1 MGAMRVLFRLLAGVV
16 GLTVG
21 ALWLVRHFIPLATL
35 ADNNA
40 VGGNYLQ
47 SFASVYGVI
56 VGFVI
61 FVVWSQFNETRASVQ
76 REASDLADLFRVARG
91 FEEPARAEAVALM
104 VEYCET
110 VATEEWAHM
119 RCGLPSEKAAQLVE
133 RLGRMLVDYDPR
145 TDRQCAL
152 YAAALDRFNDVS
164 DARTCRIATSSA
176 RLPLPLWALLVGGGA
191 VAAGSM
197 LFFGLASFWSHA
209 AMASTLSGSLTFI
222 LFVVWDLDNPFFG
235 MWNLRPT
242 PFVDA
247 LHVMRRDIAAGAGA
261 GAAAAEVAD
270 RTPAADG
277 ERASGAGAGAG
288 HR

>member
-1 MGAMRVLFRLLAGVV
+1 MGGMRVLFRLLAGVV
-16 GLTVG
+16 GLSVG

-35 ADNNA
+35 ADNNE

-91 FEEPARAEAVALM
+91 FEEPARGEAVALL

-119 RCGLPSEKAAQLVE
+119 RCGLPSEKAALLME
-133 RLGRMLVDYDPR
+133 RLGKMLVGYDAPN
-145 TDRQCAL
+145 DRQCVL
-152 YAAALDRFNDVS
+152 YTAALDRFNDVS
-164 DARTCRIATSSA
+164 DARTCRVATSSA
-176 RLPLPLWALLVGGGA
+176 RLPGPLWALLVGGGA

-235 MWNLRPT
+235 MWNLKPT
-242 PFVDA
+242 PFVDT
-247 LHVMRRDIAAGAGA
+247 LHMMRRDVATSAAAAATAASSTPAPGADRAPPGAGA
-261 GAAAAEVAD
+261 H
-270 RTPAADG
+270 T
-277 ERASGAGAGAG
+277 SGA
-288 HR
+288 R